1 MPNTADLM
9 DDPDL
14 PLDELM
20 SRWPETI
27 KVFLRY
33 HLLCVGCLV
42 APFHTISDAC
52 MEHGVDEASF
62 RADLRQA
69 VDGF

>member
-1 MPNTADLM
+1 MPTTPDLI

-14 PLDELM
+14 PLHELM

-27 KVFLRY
+27 RVFLKY
-33 HLLCVGCLV
+33 QLLCVGCLV

-52 MEHGVDEASF
+52 MEHGVDETSL

-69 VDGF
+69 VDGC